1 MTIIRRNQI
10 SPATVRY
17 EVGGNIANLTDEQ
30 LINKCDPNNWGG
42 KVLRTTTGAIVE
54 VYID

>member
-1 MTIIRRNQI
+1 MTIIKRDQI
-10 SPATVRY
+10 APATVRY
-17 EVGGNIANLTDEQ
+17 EVEGDLGNLTNEQ

>member
-42 KVLRTTTGAIVE
+42 NVFRTTTGAIVD